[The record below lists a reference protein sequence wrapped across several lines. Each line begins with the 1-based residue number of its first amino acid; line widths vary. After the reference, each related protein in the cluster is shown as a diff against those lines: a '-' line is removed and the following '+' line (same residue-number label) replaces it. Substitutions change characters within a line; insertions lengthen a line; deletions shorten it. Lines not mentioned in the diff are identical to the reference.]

1 MLGKS
6 FRVSYD
12 SLGSLVSL
20 YLFIPLFLLFCLS
33 SNIFTYINLED
44 SIYKVW
50 ISQDEPVIS
59 NFIDFYL
66 YTLKASCFGLR
77 TYDSFFWQYCVA
89 LPINIML
96 SGVFVYVA
104 GLGSLE
110 EFRESEGYAIRAKRS
125 NPIALFLAVLFTIF
139 VLFNSFKW
147 ATEDSKFVL
156 ANSINSKSI
165 PAISSVRSSPNTL
178 TNTEE
183 SKPISVASVDTSL
196 PNPQVLTMDGSVTMV
211 KMIKLL
217 RNGYIQVNP
226 NMPTTYGFAP
236 NGQPQDGDDVRPT
249 GSGSGLKNLI
259 NGRVLMA
266 ATSRPLKPD
275 EAKAGIKAIAIA
287 RDAIAVVV
295 GKDNPFQGSLTKN
308 QLRDIYTAKITNWSE
323 VGGANLPIKVFNRS
337 PDSGTQGFFKDDVLL
352 DAKFAPE
359 GANFKTWE
367 RDETTAV
374 LRVLGNDG
382 IYYTTISQA
391 EKQPTIRVVPIDGI
405 NPENREAIL
414 NRTYPLVRFVYL
426 AIPKQT
432 SPTAKQF
439 IEFALSTEGQ
449 SIVEQA
455 EFIRL
460 K

>member
-1 MLGKS
+1 LIGSNLG
-6 FRVSYD
+6 
-12 SLGSLVSL
+12 
-20 YLFIPLFLLFCLS
+20 
-33 SNIFTYINLED
+33 YINLND
-44 SIYKVW
+44 SVYKDW
-50 ISQDEPVIS
+50 IEQDKPLIS

-66 YTLKASCFGLR
+66 YTLRGSSFGLR
-77 TYDSFFWQYCVA
+77 TYDSLFWQYWVA
-89 LPINIML
+89 LPVNITLSAIFIFYANFFTINAAND
-96 SGVFVYVA
+96 SK
-104 GLGSLE
+104 
-110 EFRESEGYAIRAKRS
+110 GYEIPSQKS
-125 NPIALFLAVLFTIF
+125 NPVAIFLAVLFSLF
-139 VLFNSFKW
+139 VLFNGFKW
-147 ATEDSKFVL
+147 ATEDSKLVL
-156 ANSINSKSI
+156 ANSINSHKSV
-165 PAISSVRSSPNTL
+165 PAISSVRSPNTL

-183 SKPISVASVDTSL
+183 SKPISVASIDTSL
-196 PNPQVLTMDGSVTMV
+196 PNPKVLTMDGSVTMV

-217 RNGYIQVNP
+217 RKGYTQVNP
-226 NMPTTYGFAP
+226 NMLTTYGFAP

-259 NGRVLMA
+259 NGRVLIA

-275 EAKAGIKAIAIA
+275 EAKAGIKAIPIA

-308 QLRDIYTAKITNWSE
+308 QLRDIYTGKITNWSE

-367 RDETTAV
+367 RDEATAV

-432 SPTAKQF
+432 SPPASN
-439 IEFALSTEGQ
+439 LS
-449 SIVEQA
+449 SLPFLPKVKILSNKLNL
-455 EFIRL
+455 FD
-460 K
+460 

>member
-1 MLGKS
+1 M
-6 FRVSYD
+6 
-12 SLGSLVSL
+12 
-20 YLFIPLFLLFCLS
+20 FI
-33 SNIFTYINLED
+33 
-44 SIYKVW
+44 
-50 ISQDEPVIS
+50 
-59 NFIDFYL
+59 
-66 YTLKASCFGLR
+66 
-77 TYDSFFWQYCVA
+77 
-89 LPINIML
+89 
-96 SGVFVYVA
+96 
-104 GLGSLE
+104 
-110 EFRESEGYAIRAKRS
+110 
-125 NPIALFLAVLFTIF
+125 LFT
-139 VLFNSFKW
+139 SFKW

-156 ANSINSKSI
+156 ANSINSQK
-165 PAISSVRSSPNTL
+165 ATTVVSSVRSSPNAL

-183 SKPISVASVDTSL
+183 SKPISVSSIDTSL
-196 PNPQVLTMDGSVTMV
+196 PNPKVLTMDGSVTMV

-217 RNGYIQVNP
+217 RNGYTKVNP

-308 QLRDIYTAKITNWSE
+308 QLRDIYTGKITNWSE

-352 DAKFAPE
+352 DAKFAID
-359 GANFKTWE
+359 GTSFKTWE
-367 RDETTAV
+367 RDETTAL
-374 LRVLGNDG
+374 LRLLGNDG

-426 AIPKQT
+426 AIPKHT
-432 SPTAKQF
+432 SPAAKQF
-439 IEFALSTEGQ
+439 IEFALSPEGQ